1 VQLPEEQVDETTETD
16 ETDDEGTESDQ
27 EATETTQAEW
37 TPPSEADYKKLQG
50 IADKRRAERDRY
62 RRDLAALRKAVKATD
77 GEEASGTGA
86 DTAQSDKWR
95 GVAVKKAATAALKEA
110 GFNGDAKALKRLIST
125 IDLSQVE
132 PDDDG
137 DIDID
142 EQIDDLKGELPAL
155 FGARQRPGAP
165 RVSTGHGRDTDAP
178 AKDVTAEHSLRLL
191 RMGASRR

>member
-1 VQLPEEQVDETTETD
+1 VQLPDEQDEETTETD
-16 ETDDEGTESDQ
+16 QTTDEETSSDQETDDGE
-27 EATETTQAEW
+27 QAEW

-77 GEEASGTGA
+77 GEESKGAA
-86 DTAQSDKWR
+86 DTAESDKWR

-110 GFNGDAKALKRLIST
+110 GFTGDVKAAKRLIGT

-142 EQIDDLKGELPAL
+142 EQIDDLKDAFPAL
-155 FGARQRPGAP
+155 FGVKQRPGG
-165 RVSTGHGRDTDAP
+165 RGVSTGHGRDTDAP
-178 AKDVTAEHSLRLL
+178 AKDVTAEHSLKLL
-191 RMGASRR
+191 KMGASRR